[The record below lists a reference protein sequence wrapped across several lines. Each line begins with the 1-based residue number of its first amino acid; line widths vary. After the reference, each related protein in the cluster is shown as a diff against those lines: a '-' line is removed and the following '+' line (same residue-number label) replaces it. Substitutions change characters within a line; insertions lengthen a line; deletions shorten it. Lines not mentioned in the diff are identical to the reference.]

1 MTNQVRFEHI
11 EQLIQDGKAAEARSV
26 LTSFLYRDSRNART
40 WWLFARVAE
49 DDKQRYHVLSELVK
63 LPVNRYTGPARA
75 WLSRLP
81 YQAPVRG
88 DTKVKIGAIQAKNS
102 SAVLVVVGLAMAFL
116 VFGALMVLVA
126 TRSAQSAPAAAIAP
140 TLPVTRMP
148 GGEMRVLVTRQA
160 PPTLTPAPSLTPPPS
175 PTPFPTWTPRPPTA
189 TPSPSPIPD
198 LSDLLPPL
206 NQAFADRISEL
217 YGLVDTTMDGLS
229 AGEDIT
235 VDSLAEQIASIQ
247 RLRNEVTLTS
257 LRGVPP
263 DIRQTV
269 IAPAHMAFINY
280 ANSALTLMELQ
291 VDVQHREAAL
301 ADVAMADLPAAR
313 EQVDVQRTQVEE
325 QADQANT
332 RRQALNASLI
342 GYTVFTQTRLVEA
355 QATGQAV
362 ILNSELRKIVTL
374 PAGSFEV
381 LARLEQTTGARIW
394 LAPAGDDRAR
404 IELVAGDVIQLEA
417 GAYRV
422 MAESAGWWVI
432 ALDPMQEG

>member
-1 MTNQVRFEHI
+1 MTNQVPFEHI
-11 EQLIQDGKAAEARSV
+11 EQLIQDGKAAEARAL
-26 LTSFLYRDSRNART
+26 LTSALYRESHNPRT

-81 YQAPVRG
+81 YHTPVRG
-88 DTKVKIGAIQAKNS
+88 DTRVKIGAIQAKNS
-102 SAVLVVVGLAMAFL
+102 SAYLVVVGLVMAFL
-116 VFGALMVLVA
+116 VFGALIVIVL
-126 TRSAQSAPAAAIAP
+126 TRPAPSAPAAAVAP
-140 TLPVTRMP
+140 TLMVTRMP
-148 GGEMRVLVTRQA
+148 GGEMRVVVTRQA
-160 PPTLTPAPSLTPPPS
+160 PPTLTPYPSMTPPPS
-175 PTPFPTWTPRPPTA
+175 PTAFPTWTPRPPTA

-198 LSDLLPPL
+198 LAVLLPPL
-206 NQAFADRISEL
+206 NQEFAERTSEL
-217 YGLVDTTMDGLS
+217 YRMVDTTIDSLS
-229 AGEDIT
+229 AADGIT
-235 VDSLAEQIASIQ
+235 GDALAEQVINIQ

-257 LRGVPP
+257 LRGVPL

-269 IAPAHMAFINY
+269 ISPAQLAFTNY

-291 VDVQHREAAL
+291 LDVSRRQAAL
-301 ADVAMADLPAAR
+301 ADVSVNDLAAAQGEIDAQLALV
-313 EQVDVQRTQVEE
+313 EQ
-325 QADQANT
+325 QAALANT

-374 PAGSFEV
+374 PAGTFEV

-394 LAPAGDDRAR
+394 LAPASDDTAR
-404 IELVAGDVIQLEA
+404 IELVSGDVIQLEA

-422 MAESAGWWVI
+422 MAESEGWWVV
-432 ALDPMQEG
+432 ALDPMQDG

>member
-1 MTNQVRFEHI
+1 MTNQVPFEHI
-11 EQLIQDGKAAEARSV
+11 EQLIQDGKAAEARAL
-26 LTSFLYRDSRNART
+26 LTSALYRESHNPRT

-81 YQAPVRG
+81 YHTPVRG
-88 DTKVKIGAIQAKNS
+88 DTRVKIGAIQAKNS
-102 SAVLVVVGLAMAFL
+102 SAYLVVVGLVMAFL
-116 VFGALMVLVA
+116 VFGALIVIVL
-126 TRSAQSAPAAAIAP
+126 TRPAPSAPAAAVAP
-140 TLPVTRMP
+140 TLMVTRMP
-148 GGEMRVLVTRQA
+148 GGEMRVVVTRQA
-160 PPTLTPAPSLTPPPS
+160 PPTLTPYPSMTPPPS
-175 PTPFPTWTPRPPTA
+175 PTAFPTWTPRPPTA

-198 LSDLLPPL
+198 LAVLLPPL
-206 NQAFADRISEL
+206 NQEFAERTSEL
-217 YGLVDTTMDGLS
+217 YRMVDTTIDSLS
-229 AGEDIT
+229 AADGIT
-235 VDSLAEQIASIQ
+235 GDALAEQVINIQ

-257 LRGVPP
+257 LRGVPL

-269 IAPAHMAFINY
+269 ISPAQLAFTNY

-291 VDVQHREAAL
+291 LDVSRRQAAL
-301 ADVAMADLPAAR
+301 ADVSVNDLAAAQGEIDAQLALV
-313 EQVDVQRTQVEE
+313 EQ
-325 QADQANT
+325 QAALANT

-374 PAGSFEV
+374 PAGTFEV

-394 LAPAGDDRAR
+394 LAPASDDTAR
-404 IELVAGDVIQLEA
+404 IELVSGDVIQLEA

-422 MAESAGWWVI
+422 MAKSEGWWVV
-432 ALDPMQEG
+432 ALDPMQDG

>member
-1 MTNQVRFEHI
+1 MTNQVQFEHI
-11 EQLIQDGKAAEARSV
+11 EQLIQDGKGAEARSI
-26 LTSFLYRDSRNART
+26 LTSYLYRDSHNPRT

-49 DDKQRYHVLSELVK
+49 DDKQRYYVLSELVK
-63 LPVNRYTGPARA
+63 LPTNRYTGPARA

-81 YQAPVRG
+81 YRTPVRS

-102 SAVLVVVGLAMAFL
+102 SAFVVVVGLVMAFL
-116 VFGALMVLVA
+116 VFGALIVLVA
-126 TRSAQSAPAAAIAP
+126 TRQAHDAPAAAAVP

-148 GGEMRVLVTRQA
+148 GGEMRVVVTRQA
-160 PPTLTPAPSLTPPPS
+160 PPTLTPAPTMTLPPS
-175 PTPFPTWTPRPPTA
+175 PTPFATWTPRPPTA

-198 LSDLLPPL
+198 LAVLLPPL
-206 NQAFADRISEL
+206 NQEFAERISEL
-217 YGLVDTTMDGLS
+217 YGMVDSTLQGLT
-229 AGEDIT
+229 AEGGMT
-235 VDSLAEQIASIQ
+235 VDALAEQVAGIQ
-247 RLRNEVTLTS
+247 RLRNDVTLTT
-257 LRGVPP
+257 LQGVPY

-291 VDVQHREAAL
+291 VDIQRREAAL
-301 ADVAMADLPAAR
+301 ADVAVADLPAAR
-313 EQVDVQRTQVEE
+313 ERIDAQRTQVEQQAT
-325 QADQANT
+325 QADT

-362 ILNSELRKIVTL
+362 IVNSELGRMVSL
-374 PAGSFEV
+374 PSGTFEV
-381 LARLEQTTGARIW
+381 LARVEETAGGRIW
-394 LAPAGDDRAR
+394 LAPTSDDAQR
-404 IELVAGDVIQLEA
+404 IELVAGDVIQVEA

-422 MAESAGWWVI
+422 MTESDGWWVI